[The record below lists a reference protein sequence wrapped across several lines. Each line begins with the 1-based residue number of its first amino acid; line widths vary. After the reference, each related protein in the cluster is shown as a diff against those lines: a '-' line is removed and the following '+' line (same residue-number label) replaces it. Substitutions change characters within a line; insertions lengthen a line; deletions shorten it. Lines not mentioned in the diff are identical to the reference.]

1 MNCRLVC
8 INQIWFFF
16 NVLDAA
22 AIYASQGADL
32 KLFQSNRDCVGL
44 HILFIVL
51 LFHNCPFSQNVKTA
65 FQETVRAD
73 VEML

>member
-8 INQIWFFF
+8 NNQICLFF
-16 NVLDAA
+16 NVKGAA

-32 KLFQSNRDCVGL
+32 KLFLSNRDCVGL
-44 HILFIVL
+44 HILFKVVL
-51 LFHNCPFSQNVKTA
+51 YRNCPFSQNIGTA